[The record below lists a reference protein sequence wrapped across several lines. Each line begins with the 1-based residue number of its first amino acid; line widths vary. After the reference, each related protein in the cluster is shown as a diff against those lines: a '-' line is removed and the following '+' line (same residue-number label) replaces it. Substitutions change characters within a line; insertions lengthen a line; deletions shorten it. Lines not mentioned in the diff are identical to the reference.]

1 MLPFVAAKLE
11 PRDAAER
18 SVSVVRLP
26 PPFVFAPEGLWVTEM
41 AFSSLFRR
49 YLMSTTAR
57 MIRSKMP
64 MTAEMATTMGLTP
77 LLEAGEV
84 SIGL

>member
-11 PRDAAER
+11 PRDAPER

-26 PPFVFAPEGLWVTEM
+26 PFVFDPEGLWVTEM

>member
-1 MLPFVAAKLE
+1 
-11 PRDAAER
+11 
-18 SVSVVRLP
+18 
-26 PPFVFAPEGLWVTEM
+26 M

-49 YLMSTTAR
+49 HRMSSTAR
-57 MIRSKMP
+57 MMRSKIP

-77 LLEAGEV
+77 LLAAGEV